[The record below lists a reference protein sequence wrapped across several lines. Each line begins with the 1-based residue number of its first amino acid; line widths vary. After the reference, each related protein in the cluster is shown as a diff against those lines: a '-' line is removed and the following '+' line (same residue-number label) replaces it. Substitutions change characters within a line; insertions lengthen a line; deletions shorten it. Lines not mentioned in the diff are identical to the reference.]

1 MKRTL
6 TLKPALIC
14 TALFS
19 YGTAAHAA
27 GFQAKTMRETL
38 SAREVERG
46 LLLGKGW
53 LEFGLG
59 TDVKIA
65 EGYWSAEGEAE
76 DWDDA
81 RWTWSTQRID
91 IRYGLTKRS
100 ELYGTV
106 KWHYARLENER
117 LGTDVT
123 DFGLGDPTFGYKYEW
138 FKSLAP
144 VTSVI
149 TYLEYKGPAGNESP
163 GNYIGGPTTFS
174 SVIMTTGTP
183 DLELGARGKR
193 QIGPVAL
200 TVGAGYVRR
209 FSNVVQYV
217 IETEFN
223 QFSGRIKPGDIKKV
237 DGELLI
243 QAGPVALQGGVL
255 VQMRDETRI
264 GPTSEGLFKGADL
277 EAQDGSDGVSV
288 DANAGFTFNI
298 TRGVDLVGGVTIPV
312 KGEDLMYF
320 PIEDI
325 HPTRGNTYSGTFE
338 FRY

>member
-6 TLKPALIC
+6 TLLA
-14 TALFS
+14 ALF
-19 YGTAAHAA
+19 GVAPAAHAA

-46 LLLGKGW
+46 LLIGKGW

-59 TDVKIA
+59 TDIKRA
-65 EGYWSAEGEAE
+65 TGYWSSEG
-76 DWDDA
+76 DPIDFDDA
-81 RWTWSTQRID
+81 LWTWTTQRID
-91 IRYGLTKRS
+91 IRYGITKRS
-100 ELYGTV
+100 EFYGTI
-106 KWHYARLENER
+106 KWHYARLENDR
-117 LGTDVT
+117 LGTDIR
-123 DFGLGDPTFGYKYEW
+123 DFGLGDPRFGYKYEW

-163 GNYIGGPTTFS
+163 GNYIGGPSTFS

-183 DLELGARGKR
+183 DLEVGAQAKR
-193 QIGPVAL
+193 QVGPFAF
-200 TVGAGYVRR
+200 TAGAGYVRR

-217 IETEFN
+217 VETENNIFN
-223 QFSGRIKPGDIKKV
+223 GRIKPGDITKFGGDV
-237 DGELLI
+237 LL
-243 QAGPVALQGGVL
+243 QLGPVALQGGTL
-255 VQMRDETRI
+255 VQMREETLI
-264 GPTSEGLFKGADL
+264 GPTSEGLFQTTEL
-277 EAQDGSDGVSV
+277 EAQTGSDGVSV
-288 DANAGFTFNI
+288 DATAGFTFNI

-312 KGEDLMYF
+312 AGEDLMYF

-325 HPTRGNTYSGTFE
+325 HPTRGNTYSGTLE

>member
-6 TLKPALIC
+6 TLL
-14 TALFS
+14 TALFC
-19 YGTAAHAA
+19 AAPSAYAA

-53 LEFGLG
+53 LELGFGA
-59 TDVKIA
+59 DVKVA
-65 EGYWSAEGEAE
+65 KGYWSASGAPM
-76 DWDDA
+76 DFDDA
-81 RWTWSTQRID
+81 QWTWTTERVSM
-91 IRYGLTKRS
+91 RYGLTKRS
-100 ELYGTV
+100 EVYGTV
-106 KWHYARLENER
+106 KWHYAHLENNL
-117 LGTDVT
+117 LGTDVS
-123 DFGLGDPTFGYKYEW
+123 DFGFGDPRFGYKYEW

-163 GNYIGGPTTFS
+163 GNYIGGPSTFT

-183 DLELGARGKR
+183 DLELGARAKR
-193 QIGPVAL
+193 QVGPLAL

-217 IETEFN
+217 IETEFS
-223 QFSGRIKPGDIKKV
+223 QFNGRIKPGDIAKV
-237 DGELLI
+237 DAELLL
-243 QAGPVALQGGVL
+243 QAGPVALVGGVL
-255 VQMRDETRI
+255 FQNRQETLI
-264 GPTSEGLFKGADL
+264 GPTSEGLFKTKEL
-277 EAQDGSDGVSV
+277 EPQSGSDGESV
-288 DANAGFTFNI
+288 DVNTGFIFNI
-298 TRGVDLVGGVTIPV
+298 TRGVDLIGGVSIPV
-312 KGEDLMYF
+312 RGEDLMYF

-325 HPTRGNTYSGTFE
+325 HPTRGNTYSGTLE